1 MQIMETI
8 SWFGVKP
15 CVCEREREIWES
27 PGPSHKLSD
36 VSQPSHGKELN
47 QDTGHQV
54 TAFKWVIAS
63 ESPSGLVEELEREI
77 QESVEETANIP
88 LSLIFIVCFFLSA
101 RSFLMVP
108 QASVRIPQQYISL
121 SVFFPSLTT
130 HRSFLLL

>member
-15 CVCEREREIWES
+15 YVCVKSEIWES

-36 VSQPSHGKELN
+36 YTQPSHSKELN

-54 TAFKWVIAS
+54 TAFKCVIAS
-63 ESPSGLVEELEREI
+63 EPPSGLVEELEREI
-77 QESVEETANIP
+77 QESVEETANVP

-101 RSFLMVP
+101 CSFLMVP
-108 QASVRIPQQYISL
+108 QASLRIPQQYL